1 MRELRLI
8 GKYIII
14 GKIKIV
20 TGLHIGGPTT
30 GLNIGGVDNIVIKD
44 AEGRPYIPGSSI
56 KGKMR
61 SLLEKSEG
69 LAGDDGRIW
78 VVEGEIS
85 IHMCNKP
92 ECPVCNIFGRTT
104 RKEPY
109 NTPSGKKV
117 LVEKEN
123 LTPTR
128 LIVRDAKLNPQSIP
142 EEVREK
148 LDLEW
153 TEVKWENVI
162 DRVTSAANPRQ
173 MERVPPGADFGSK
186 DEPFEMIYNVFDDS
200 DKRNLKYV
208 FKGMQLLEDDY
219 IGGSGSRGYG
229 KIKFEDIGLF
239 WNSDKDYENGTIELN
254 AERKINKKYPT
265 LAEILAHFDELIG

>member
-1 MRELRLI
+1 MKELKLL
-8 GKYIII
+8 GKYIITA
-14 GKIKIV
+14 KIKVI
-20 TGLHIGGPTT
+20 TGLHIGVPTT

-44 AEGRPYIPGSSI
+44 AEGKPYIPGSSI
-56 KGKMR
+56 KGKIR
-61 SLLEKSEG
+61 SLLEKCEG
-69 LAGDDGRIW
+69 LAGDDKRIY
-78 VVEGEIS
+78 VVEKKIS
-85 IHMCNKP
+85 IHMCDDR
-92 ECPVCNIFGRTT
+92 ECPLCNIFGRTT
-104 RKEPY
+104 REEPY
-109 NTPSGKKV
+109 HTPSGG
-117 LVEKEN
+117 EMTIHKEN
-123 LTPTR
+123 VSPTR